1 MRPFFSMCLLLT
13 LMGCNQA
20 GHLGNAPEFSVGQ
33 SRQEISAMYTKSP
46 QTPAFNQTRA
56 SLWSG
61 SKKSLLGDSR
71 ALQTG
76 DILTVLIEID
86 DRAEISNSSAR
97 GRSASEELSIPQL
110 WGIPQR
116 SSSDLPE
123 GASFENIIGI
133 SSDSNLSGDGSV
145 KRKEKLKL
153 RIAATIV
160 DVLPNGVFSISG
172 NQEVRVN
179 NELRELIVSGFVRP
193 EDISRKN
200 QITYD
205 KIASARISYGGR
217 GQISDMQQ
225 PRIGYQIL
233 DTILPF

>member
-1 MRPFFSMCLLLT
+1 M
-13 LMGCNQA
+13 
-20 GHLGNAPEFSVGQ
+20 
-33 SRQEISAMYTKSP
+33 
-46 QTPAFNQTRA
+46 
-56 SLWSG
+56 
-61 SKKSLLGDSR
+61 
-71 ALQTG
+71 AL
-76 DILTVLIEID
+76 
-86 DRAEISNSSAR
+86 SSATSR
-97 GRSASEELSIPQL
+97 
-110 WGIPQR
+110 
-116 SSSDLPE
+116 
-123 GASFENIIGI
+123 
-133 SSDSNLSGDGSV
+133 SNLSGDGSV

-233 DTILPF
+233 ETILPF